1 MKDRI
6 EAVRK
11 IQEAL
16 RRGEITF
23 SQFEEELDKALDYSP
38 VCPDCRH
45 RHDEGTQ
52 CSIILF
58 DGMQL
63 LTTCTCIRHGKT
75 KGD

>member
-1 MKDRI
+1 MIDKVQK
-6 EAVRK
+6 VRHL
-11 IQEAL
+11 QEEL
-16 RRGEITF
+16 RRGDITF

-38 VCPDCRH
+38 ICPDCCH

-63 LTTCTCIRHGKT
+63 LTTCTCVRHGKE